1 MDIQFLGTFIK
12 IRSKVKL
19 MAYIIIT
26 VPNENK
32 NKIKEVLRDD
42 IVSRQSITTRDA
54 GALKIEKE
62 VQYVLIEGNDS
73 ALDRAKELFKD
84 LGTVEEGQAAED
96 IYAKFKADEE
106 GAAVGVGFLFGD

>member
-1 MDIQFLGTFIK
+1 
-12 IRSKVKL
+12 
-19 MAYIIIT
+19 MAYIIVS

-42 IVSRQSITTRDA
+42 IISRQSIAQRDA

-62 VQYVLIEGNDS
+62 VQFVLIEGDDR

-84 LGTVEEGQAAED
+84 LGTFEEGQAAEE
-96 IYAKFKADEE
+96 IYSKFKEDEE
-106 GAAVGVGFLFGD
+106 GAAAGVGFIFGD

>member
-1 MDIQFLGTFIK
+1 MTY
-12 IRSKVKL
+12 V
-19 MAYIIIT
+19 IIT

-54 GALKIEKE
+54 SALKIEKE
-62 VQYVLIEGNDS
+62 VQYVLIEGEES

-96 IYAKFKADEE
+96 IYSKFKADEE